1 MDMLA
6 CLDMR
11 KLLSTLTTT
20 FSSRN
25 ITEQFLSYVPPPL
38 SSILSYKAARQVG
51 VSCCGGGGAG
61 AAPTF
66 RDSKRGKR
74 GEQHLKCR
82 HSSHFEPMPQL
93 QGRRYGKNIG
103 GVKPMW
109 WA

>member
-38 SSILSYKAARQVG
+38 SSILSYKAARRSGCELLPRRRRRRPLGTAKRQEG
-51 VSCCGGGGAG
+51 RTTFNVSAFV
-61 AAPTF
+61 TF
-66 RDSKRGKR
+66 
-74 GEQHLKCR
+74 
-82 HSSHFEPMPQL
+82 
-93 QGRRYGKNIG
+93 
-103 GVKPMW
+103 
-109 WA
+109 